1 MYKSEPS
8 HTHGQQKRTGVLI
21 VNLGTPDAPTKEA
34 LRPYLKEFLSDP
46 RVVEIPRAVWW
57 LILNG
62 VILNTRPAESAK
74 KYASIWM
81 KEGSPLKVHTE
92 RQAALLGEALG
103 KLEHPPLVEYAM
115 RYGNPSIAG
124 VIDKM
129 KLEGCDRIL
138 VIPLY
143 PQYAA
148 SSSGTVYDAVF
159 KEIGAMRNPPELRII
174 KHFHDDKGYIAALA
188 ENISNYWKANGH
200 PEKLLMSF
208 HGVPKRTLELGD
220 PYHCECLKTG
230 RLLAEA
236 LNLSEDEYMI
246 SFQSRFGRAEWL
258 KPYTVEVA
266 EQFGKDK
273 IARMDVVCPGFVS
286 DCLETLE
293 EIAMEV
299 KQVFLNAG
307 GGEFNYI
314 PTLNDNQEWI
324 DALARIAT
332 ANLHGWLDAPADTE
346 KGRRL
351 ALSKGAKN

>member
-1 MYKSEPS
+1 MHTSETPYR
-8 HTHGQQKRTGVLI
+8 HGQQKRTGVLI
-21 VNLGTPDAPTKEA
+21 VNLGTPEAPTKEA
-34 LRPYLKEFLSDP
+34 LRPYLKEFLSDT

-57 LILNG
+57 PILNG
-62 VILNTRPAESAK
+62 IILNTRPAESAK
-74 KYASIWM
+74 KYASIWTN
-81 KEGSPLKVHTE
+81 EGSPLKVHTA
-92 RQAALLGEALG
+92 RQADLLGNELG
-103 KLEHPPLVEYAM
+103 KLDHPPLVEYAM

-124 VIDKM
+124 VLEKM

-159 KEIGAMRNPPELRII
+159 KVLEAMRNPPELRII
-174 KHFHDDKGYIAALA
+174 KHFHDDKGYIDALA
-188 ENISNYWKANGH
+188 ENISHYWKKNGR

-208 HGVPKRTLELGD
+208 HGVPRRTLELGD

-230 RLLAEA
+230 RLLSEA
-236 LNLSEDEYMI
+236 LNLTDDEYMI

-258 KPYTVEVA
+258 KPYTVEAA
-266 EQFGKDK
+266 EQFGKKK
-273 IARMDVVCPGFVS
+273 ISRMDVVCPGFVS

-314 PTLNDNQEWI
+314 PALNENPEWI
-324 DALARIAT
+324 AALARIAT
-332 ANLHGWLDAPADTE
+332 ENLHGWLDAPVDMET
-346 KGRRL
+346 GRKL